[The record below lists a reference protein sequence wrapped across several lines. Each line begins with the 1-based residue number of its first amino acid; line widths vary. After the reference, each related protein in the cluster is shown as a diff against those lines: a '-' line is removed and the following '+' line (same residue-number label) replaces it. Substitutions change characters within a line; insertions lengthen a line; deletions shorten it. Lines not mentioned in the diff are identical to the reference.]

1 LNLSTLL
8 ARLAELRIAVFYD
21 GQHVR
26 LRPADL
32 VDEDLREAV
41 KAARPA
47 LVWLCLNRMRPDELR
62 PAWEFW
68 LPGERWIDYLVMK
81 ERLCQSGKN

>member
-32 VDEDLREAV
+32 VDEDQ
-41 KAARPA
+41 
-47 LVWLCLNRMRPDELR
+47 
-62 PAWEFW
+62 
-68 LPGERWIDYLVMK
+68 
-81 ERLCQSGKN
+81 RLCQSGKN